1 MPEEVE
7 IGSRLRVEV
16 SELVQVVSVEDEE
29 ASVVPV
35 VEDDDM
41 LAEGVWVAETAPL
54 LRFVRYPE
62 MKESA
67 WL

>member
-29 ASVVPV
+29 ASTVPV
-35 VEDDDM
+35 VEDDI

-54 LRFVRYPE
+54 L
-62 MKESA
+62 
-67 WL
+67 